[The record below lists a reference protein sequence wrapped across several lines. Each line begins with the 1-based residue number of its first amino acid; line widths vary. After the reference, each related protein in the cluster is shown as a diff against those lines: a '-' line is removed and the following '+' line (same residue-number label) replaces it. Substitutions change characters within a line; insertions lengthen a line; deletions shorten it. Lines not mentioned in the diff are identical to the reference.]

1 MLVIIGYNYK
11 RGRKERSGDYRNTK
25 LYQQRFPFRRKVTC
39 NEEFIA
45 QAGLNDESIQKAVIS
60 ALDTDYGIKLE
71 IRGEVDA
78 TPPPKIDIVLPKNDI
93 VESTLEAAT
102 DGTFYEKVEEIDK
115 VLDSTNKIEGEE

>member
-1 MLVIIGYNYK
+1 MWVILGYNYK
-11 RGRKERSGDYRNTK
+11 RGRKEKSGDYRNTK

-71 IRGEVDA
+71 IRGEVV
-78 TPPPKIDIVLPKNDI
+78 TSPPKV
-93 VESTLEAAT
+93 
-102 DGTFYEKVEEIDK
+102 KV
-115 VLDSTNKIEGEE
+115 GEESIIGDDFGSVTNINTTDESEE